1 MNDTLFNQKAKQI
14 KFFLTD
20 VDGVMTDGTLSFF
33 TDETGVVREI
43 KRFES
48 LDGMGLLFLKYCGVS
63 TGIISKGNSPTL
75 EFWAKALGMDVLY
88 YNIADKTRA
97 LDHLAQ
103 TRGVTPRE
111 VAFVGDDLIDL
122 GVLKRVGLPL
132 SVPNGVAEARD
143 AALYVTAKSGGR
155 GAVRELAEKILKVR
169 GDWSRVVKDVES
181 GVFQNPQ
188 TTLSVVRGL

>member
-1 MNDTLFNQKAKQI
+1 MTDTLFNQKARQI

-20 VDGVMTDGTLSFF
+20 VDGVMTDGTLGFF
-33 TDETGVVREI
+33 TDAAGAAREI

-48 LDGMGLLFLKYCGVS
+48 LDGMGLLFLKYCGVN

-88 YNIADKTRA
+88 YNISAKTRA
-97 LDHLAQ
+97 LEHLQ
-103 TRGVTPRE
+103 KTRGVKPE
-111 VAFVGDDLIDL
+111 EIAFVGDDLIDL

-132 SVPNGVAEARD
+132 SVPNGVPEAQD
-143 AALYVTAKSGGR
+143 AALYVTAKTGGR
-155 GAVRELAEKILKVR
+155 GAVRELAEKILKAR
-169 GDWSRVVKDVES
+169 GDWPRVVKDVEN

-188 TTLSVVRGL
+188 PALSVVRGL